1 MYQQPITLALSDFHL
16 PPLTSVAVN
25 PSALIHYIRHI
36 NCGEEGWVETLE
48 LQSAGVTDLRP
59 ACLPCDLASKWQTCL
74 SLGYGWRA
82 NDMLRGLTWLLAHS
96 QQQELTGTQFC
107 HYTLRRPLIREVGT
121 LGWVSVWR
129 HRGNWLVLYYLN
141 PFKGL
146 QADAQVTREPSAVQT
161 VTRWQNVLKTIFKEW
176 IWRTHSCCYVTKRKN
191 KIKGQL

>member
-1 MYQQPITLALSDFHL
+1 MYQQPITVALSDFHL

-121 LGWVSVWR
+121 LGWVSAWR

-141 PFKGL
+141 PFEGL
-146 QADAQVTREPSAVQT
+146 QADAPSYQWT
-161 VTRWQNVLKTIFKEW
+161 KCSPDCDMMTKCTENHFQRMNLTNTELLLYGKE
-176 IWRTHSCCYVTKRKN
+176 KN